1 MNAFLPDASP
11 CSCHCYEYVVS
22 AYMCAYYMVNVGEFI
37 HSPLYPYSFLF
48 VIIIGTVLSIRLPCF
63 VIVNTVSLIGYGIN

>member
-1 MNAFLPDASP
+1 MHSYLMPVLVPVTAMNMLSLHI
-11 CSCHCYEYVVS
+11 CVHITWSMWGS
-22 AYMCAYYMVNVGEFI
+22 SFI
-37 HSPLYPYSFLF
+37 APLYPYSFLF